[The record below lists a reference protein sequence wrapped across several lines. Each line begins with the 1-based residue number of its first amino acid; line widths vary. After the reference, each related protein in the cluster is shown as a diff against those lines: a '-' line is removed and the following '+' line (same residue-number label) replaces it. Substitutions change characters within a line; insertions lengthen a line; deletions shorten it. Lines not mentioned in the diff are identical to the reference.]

1 MLAIPHGDDSVFLKE
16 VDHLCLN
23 YSATADCKD
32 ILVQSVYK
40 SFEADKEETSSEKD
54 SFSEDDETWETMD
67 DETLSFRKD
76 LRCKTW
82 KEIEYGEG
90 EEFILDGEEEEDIV
104 DGITMWQQ
112 DWSNLTHRQEDN
124 AKDQFSNMIATSLE
138 ENIKDEAKENNEY
151 NSISQSDGK
160 YRTWF

>member
-1 MLAIPHGDDSVFLKE
+1 MLAILHGDDSVLLKE
-16 VDHLCLN
+16 VNHLCLN

-40 SFEADKEETSSEKD
+40 SLEADEEETSSEKD

-67 DETLSFRKD
+67 DETLYFRKKP
-76 LRCKTW
+76 RCKTL
-82 KEIEYGEG
+82 KEIEYEEG
-90 EEFILDGEEEEDIV
+90 EEVIL

-112 DWSNLTHRQEDN
+112 DWSNLTHGQEDN
-124 AKDQFSNMIATSLE
+124 AEDQFSNMITTSLKQS
-138 ENIKDEAKENNEY
+138 IKDEAKENNEY